1 MTFRLPFAK
10 EKMDTAI
17 DFSHVSKVFRLHRD
31 RPRSFQE
38 AFINLLR
45 RDRRNQL
52 PQEFWALR
60 DVSFRIE
67 RGDHVGLIGRN
78 GAGKSTTLKL
88 ISRIIQPTHGQITVN
103 GRVTALLEL
112 GAGFHPDL
120 SGRDNIFLNG
130 AVMGLTRREI
140 RRKIDEIVEFAEL
153 EDFID
158 VPVKDYS
165 SGMYLRL
172 AFAAA
177 AHLDPEILLLDEV
190 FSVGDQGFQQKSQ
203 ERIQE
208 MRKRGITILFVS
220 HSMEAVLQT
229 CKRAIWLERGRVRAA
244 GDVSAVS
251 AAYYEDTLVK
261 MAEKQAAKTAT
272 PEKEI
277 EDRAKRLGSGE
288 ARIERVEFIDADGRS
303 TRFTHTN
310 ARLTIRL
317 HYIARARVEKPMIGI
332 AFFRADQRIRLAGP
346 NNTMQP
352 YKIPHIEGKGYVDYT
367 IGRLPFLPGDY
378 VLDASIYDWD
388 DTHRYDYWNECARLT
403 VLPGGTRERY
413 GLIALEGTWRHPD
426 LEEDETFARNGDPRV
441 VEAHVQVA
449 HRQP

>member
-1 MTFRLPFAK
+1 MNSAV
-10 EKMDTAI
+10 E
-17 DFSHVSKVFRLHRD
+17 FSHVSKVFRLQRD

-38 AFINLLR
+38 AFVGLLR
-45 RDRRNQL
+45 RHRT
-52 PQEFWALR
+52 PAEEFWALR
-60 DVSFRIE
+60 DVSFRIA

-88 ISRIIQPTHGQITVN
+88 ISRIIQPTQGKITVN

-120 SGRDNIFLNG
+120 SGRDNILLNG

-140 RRKIDEIVEFAEL
+140 MRKIDEIVEFAEI

-190 FSVGDQGFQQKSQ
+190 FAVGDQAFQQKSQ

-208 MRKRGITILFVS
+208 LRKRGITILFVS

-251 AAYYEDTLVK
+251 AAYYEDTLIK
-261 MAEKQAAKTAT
+261 MADKQAVKAT
-272 PEKEI
+272 TQQQKAQDQE
-277 EDRAKRLGSGE
+277 KRLGSGE

-310 ARLTIRL
+310 ARLTVRL
-317 HYIARARVEKPMIGI
+317 HYIAHERIERPMIGI
-332 AFFRADQRIRLAGP
+332 AFYRADQRIRIAGP

-352 YKIPHIEGKGYVDYT
+352 YKIPYVEGTGYVDY
-367 IGRLPFLPGDY
+367 IIDRLPFLPGDY
-378 VLDASIYDWD
+378 LLDASIYDWD

-426 LEEDETFARNGDPRV
+426 VERDAASARNGDSYY
-441 VEAHVQVA
+441 VEAYV
-449 HRQP
+449 

>member
-1 MTFRLPFAK
+1 MS
-10 EKMDTAI
+10 TAI
-17 DFSHVSKVFRLHRD
+17 EFSNVSKVFRLQRD

-38 AFINLLR
+38 AFVRALR
-45 RDRRNQL
+45 RNGSNHKAE
-52 PQEFWALR
+52 EFWALR
-60 DVSFRIE
+60 DVSFHIE
-67 RGDHVGLIGRN
+67 AGDHVGLIGRN

-88 ISRIIQPTHGQITVN
+88 ISRIIQPTLGRITVN

-120 SGRDNIFLNG
+120 SGRDNISLNG

-140 RRKIDEIVEFAEL
+140 ARKMDEIIEFAEI

-172 AFAAA
+172 AFSAA

-190 FSVGDQGFQQKSQ
+190 FAVGDHGFQQKSQ
-203 ERIQE
+203 ERIQQL
-208 MRKRGITILFVS
+208 RKRGITILFVS

-229 CKRAIWLERGRVRAA
+229 CRRAIWLERGRVRAF

-261 MAEKQAAKTAT
+261 MAEKQAARTVPA
-272 PEKEI
+272 PDQHL
-277 EDRAKRLGSGE
+277 EDAQKRLGSGE
-288 ARIERVEFIDADGRS
+288 ARIERVEFIDADGRP

-310 ARLTIRL
+310 ARLTVRL
-317 HYIARARVEKPMIGI
+317 HYTVRERVEKPLIGI
-332 AFFRADQRIRLAGP
+332 AFYRADQRIRIAGP

-352 YKIPHIEGKGYVDYT
+352 YKIPFIEGTGYVDYT
-367 IGRLPFLPGDY
+367 IDRLPFLPGDY
-378 VLDASIYDWD
+378 LLDAAIYDWD
-388 DTHRYDYWNECARLT
+388 DTHRYDYWNECARFT

-413 GLIALEGTWRHPD
+413 GMIALEGEWHHPATD
-426 LEEDETFARNGDPRV
+426 ERLEADEVLEAARM
-441 VEAHVQVA
+441 AQ
-449 HRQP
+449 

>member
-1 MTFRLPFAK
+1 MT
-10 EKMDTAI
+10 TAI
-17 DFSHVSKVFRLHRD
+17 EFSRVSKVFRLQRD
-31 RPRSFQE
+31 KPRSFQE
-38 AFINLLR
+38 AFVNLLR
-45 RDRRNQL
+45 RNGNHSA
-52 PQEFWALR
+52 QEFWALQ
-60 DVSFRIE
+60 DVSFHIE
-67 RGDHVGLIGRN
+67 AGDHVGLIGRN

-88 ISRIIQPTHGQITVN
+88 ISRIIQPTHGKITVN

-120 SGRDNIFLNG
+120 SGRDNISLNG

-140 RRKIDEIVEFAEL
+140 ARKLDEIIEFAEI

-172 AFAAA
+172 AFSAA

-190 FSVGDQGFQQKSQ
+190 FAVGDHGFQQKSQ

-208 MRKRGITILFVS
+208 LRKRGITILFVS

-229 CKRAIWLERGRVRAA
+229 CKRAIWLERGRVRAC

-251 AAYYEDTLVK
+251 AAYYEDTLIK
-261 MAEKQAAKTAT
+261 MAEKQAAKTLSL
-272 PEKEI
+272 PDQQL
-277 EDRAKRLGSGE
+277 EDREKRLGSGE
-288 ARIERVEFIDADGRS
+288 ARIERVEFIDADGRA

-310 ARLTIRL
+310 AQLTVRL
-317 HYIARARVEKPMIGI
+317 HYKAYERVEKPLIGL
-332 AFFRADQRIRLAGP
+332 AFHRADQRIRIAGP

-352 YKIPHIEGKGYVDYT
+352 YRIPFIEGSGYVDYT
-367 IGRLPFLPGDY
+367 ISRLPFLPGDY
-378 VLDASIYDWD
+378 LIDAAIYDWD
-388 DTHRYDYWNECARLT
+388 DTHRYDYWNECARFT

-413 GLIALEGTWRHPD
+413 GLIALEGEWRHPSS
-426 LEEDETFARNGDPRV
+426 EETAQTANEFAV
-441 VEAHVQVA
+441 VN
-449 HRQP
+449 

>member
-1 MTFRLPFAK
+1 
-10 EKMDTAI
+10 MDTAI
-17 DFSHVSKVFRLHRD
+17 EFSHISKVFRLQRD

-38 AFINLLR
+38 AFIHLLR
-45 RDRRNQL
+45 RNHSNQ
-52 PQEFWALR
+52 PAQEFWALR

-88 ISRIIQPTHGQITVN
+88 ISRIIQPTRGQITVN

-140 RRKIDEIVEFAEL
+140 RRKIDEIVEFAEI

-172 AFAAA
+172 AFSAA

-190 FSVGDQGFQQKSQ
+190 FSVGDQAFQQKSQ

-261 MAEKQAAKTAT
+261 MAEKQTAKAT
-272 PEKEI
+272 TQQQQLQDQE
-277 EDRAKRLGSGE
+277 KRLGSGE
-288 ARIERVEFIDADGRS
+288 ARITRVEFIDADGRS

-310 ARLTIRL
+310 AHLTVRL
-317 HYIARARVEKPMIGI
+317 HYVAHKRIEKPMIGI
-332 AFFRADQRIRLAGP
+332 AFYRADQRIRIAGP

-352 YKIPHIEGKGYVDYT
+352 YRIPYIEGKGYVDYT
-367 IGRLPFLPGDY
+367 IARLPFLPGDY
-378 VLDASIYDWD
+378 LIDASIYDWD

-413 GLIALEGTWRHPD
+413 GLIALEGSWHHP
-426 LEEDETFARNGDPRV
+426 LFEDSGLSSINGNSSSECTSLLIEQQR
-441 VEAHVQVA
+441 
-449 HRQP
+449 